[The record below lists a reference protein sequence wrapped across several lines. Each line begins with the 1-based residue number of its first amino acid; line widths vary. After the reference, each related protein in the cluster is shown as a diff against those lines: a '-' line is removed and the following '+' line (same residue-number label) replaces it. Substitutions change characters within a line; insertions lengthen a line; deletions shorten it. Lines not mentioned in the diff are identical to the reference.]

1 MTTMQQSERKQW
13 AREHLRGIENCIFP
27 SFDATLEHLDEEGI
41 RLDVR
46 QSIAHGFVSSLLTS
60 EAGLSL
66 AEAKR
71 FVEIAVDEAGSDL
84 NVSVTLLRDT
94 HEQNLELAAHA
105 QSVGAHGALLGFPF
119 TFYPQDAEEVYTA
132 TSELCEAAPEL
143 AMVLYATHKFNFGRF
158 HPSGWPL
165 DVLERSAA
173 LPNVVALKIGLL
185 EPGFIEEAFARVG
198 DSLVIQFPWERWWP
212 LAARS
217 FGLQFAGAGAYELF
231 QSPEKPY
238 LVDYFDLLL
247 AGRFDEAKEL
257 YWRLTPVRLVFEK
270 QFMPTQMIGT
280 YHWPQQKYYQ
290 WLTGGNGGYTRQPV
304 MKMVQY
310 EMDECRGALQAIG
323 ITPTSSPDA
332 EFFAGRSSVAR
343 GTRVG
348 GAAGAVAS

>member
-1 MTTMQQSERKQW
+1 MSTSQSDLKQW

-27 SFDATLEHLDEEGI
+27 SFDPSLEELDEAGV

-46 QSIAHGFVSSLLTS
+46 QSIAHGFTSSLLTS
-60 EAGLSL
+60 EAGLTL
-66 AEAKR
+66 EEAKR
-71 FVEIAVDEAGSDL
+71 FVEIAVDEAGKEL
-84 NVSVTLLRDT
+84 GISVTLLRDT
-94 HEQNLELAAHA
+94 HEQNLELARHA

-119 TFYPQDAEEVYTA
+119 TFYPQEAEEVYTA
-132 TSELCEAAPEL
+132 TREICEEAPEL
-143 AMVLYATHKFNFGRF
+143 ALMLYATHKFNFGRF

-173 LPNVVALKIGLL
+173 IPNVVGLKIGLL

-198 DSLVIQFPWERWWP
+198 DTLVIQFPWERWWP
-212 LAARS
+212 LAARN
-217 FGLQFAGAGAYELF
+217 FGLQFTGAGAYELF

-238 LVDYFDLLL
+238 LVDYFNLLL
-247 AGRFDEAKEL
+247 EGRYDDAKEL
-257 YWRLTPVRLVFEK
+257 YWRLTPVRHVFEK

-310 EMDECRGALQAIG
+310 EMDECRGALHAIG
-323 ITPTSSPDA
+323 VEPTASSDA
-332 EFFAGRSSVAR
+332 EFFPGRSYAGSVSAAD
-343 GTRVG
+343 TPAAVG
-348 GAAGAVAS
+348 